1 MKAVLNKFQTSGAKS
16 HSLINYIIMSDISP
30 NKDSKVGGTMD
41 NIKTS
46 DVIISK
52 PNLQLPN
59 SGIKTSGQ
67 PKDLKQSKEE
77 QQRSVQPEM
86 KKSKG
91 QEDENGD
98 GDAKQNKSQE
108 PKQVQKEAKQDKG
121 EDVKPVTKTGNKDG
135 GDQKKVP
142 GKGEAKL
149 RNLLKDPR
157 VLQDVENL
165 FEDLKG
171 SKTDDFVDSSTILF
185 LFNMLEISKTEPEY
199 YWYIYTQVKDA
210 DKLSKTQFIELFM
223 NPPEYKPNDIEDI
236 RNLFQIFDVKDK
248 GSFSKADFIEFFKFS
263 PIYQSNPE
271 LVEDNLEKC
280 FVNIQKIFG
289 NREITPVEFFQIIN
303 QNKTQN

>member
-1 MKAVLNKFQTSGAKS
+1 
-16 HSLINYIIMSDISP
+16 MSNIEH
-30 NKDSKVGGTMD
+30 NKDAKQQGTFD

-52 PNLQLPN
+52 PNPDPQQIKD
-59 SGIKTSGQ
+59 SKIKTSNL
-67 PKDLKQSKEE
+67 PKELKISKDQESKPVTKELKQSKDQEP
-77 QQRSVQPEM
+77 VT
-86 KKSKG
+86 KKLKHSK
-91 QEDENGD
+91 E
-98 GDAKQNKSQE
+98 QE
-108 PKQVQKEAKQDKG
+108 PKPTTKE
-121 EDVKPVTKTGNKDG
+121 TGKS
-135 GDQKKVP
+135 QKVP

-171 SKTDDFVDSSTILF
+171 SKGDDSVDSSTILF

-199 YWYIYTQVKDA
+199 YWYIYTQVKDT

-248 GSFSKADFIEFFKFS
+248 GSFSKNEFIEFFKFS

-280 FVNIQKIFG
+280 FMNIQKIFG

-303 QNKTQN
+303 QNKSGN